1 MGMRSE
7 VSQQNFDKRLR
18 AILQKTGA
26 IPEADLERCSG
37 LSRKDNRPLSTVL
50 VQTELVKESDLL
62 GMLAREARIPPVDLG
77 KLDVD
82 NEALESVPQNV
93 AKDYGIFP
101 ISKVGDVLTVA
112 VSNPFDIVGLDDL
125 RILTGGE
132 LRLALSTEDAIH
144 RAVDKAYNADEKKM
158 TEIFEGTIDPDLEF
172 NEDDLNAENINFS
185 DLTAEGSPVVKLVN
199 LVIFKAIKN
208 RASDIHIE
216 PYEKKLRI
224 RYRQDG
230 ILSEAFSPPKKMH
243 SAILSRIKI
252 LSNLDIAERMKP
264 QDGKFQIRVEGRQV
278 DFRISVLPTI
288 HGEKCV
294 MRILDAENLAL
305 SLDLL
310 GFEPVS
316 LDHFRHAIRQPYG
329 MLLVTGPTGSGKS
342 TTLYSAV
349 KEIYSIE
356 SNMVT
361 VEDPVEYQID
371 GVNQVHVNPKRGL
384 TFASALRSI
393 LRQDPNVILIGEIR
407 DAETL
412 EIAVK
417 AALTGH
423 LVLTT
428 LHTNDA
434 ASTVTRMVDMG
445 LDPFMV
451 ASSVLLI
458 TAQRLARKLCDQCKA
473 PMELP
478 PRDRLQQL
486 GFLESEID
494 AKDGLTI
501 FKPVG
506 CARCV
511 QGYRGRFAVM
521 ETLVLDDE
529 LKRLV
534 VAGKP
539 SIEIKKRALE
549 IGMMTLRRAAL
560 LNAIRGKTSI
570 EEVLRVTMED

>member
-7 VSQQNFDKRLR
+7 ASQQNFDKRLR
-18 AILQKTGA
+18 VILQKTGA
-26 IPEADLERCSG
+26 VAEAEIERCSG
-37 LSRKDNRPLSTVL
+37 LSRKENKPLSTVL
-50 VQTELVKESDLL
+50 VQGDLVRESDLL
-62 GMLAREARIPPVDLG
+62 GLLAREARIPPVDLG
-77 KLDVD
+77 KVEVDTDVLD
-82 NEALESVPQNV
+82 SVPQNV

-132 LRLALSTEDAIH
+132 LRLVLSTEDAIH
-144 RAVDKAYNADEKKM
+144 RAVDKAYNADAKAM
-158 TEIFEGTIDPDLEF
+158 TEIFEGTIDPNLEF
-172 NEDDLNAENINFS
+172 SDEDLNAENINFA

-199 LVIFKAIKN
+199 LVIFKAIKD

-243 SAILSRIKI
+243 NAILSRIKI
-252 LSNLDIAERMKP
+252 LSNLDIAERAKP

-310 GFEPVS
+310 GFEPQA
-316 LDHFRHAIRQPYG
+316 LENFRKAIHQPYG

-434 ASTVTRMVDMG
+434 SSTVTRMVDMG

-458 TAQRLARKLCDQCKA
+458 TAQRLARKLCEHCKE
-473 PMELP
+473 PMDLP
-478 PRDRLQQL
+478 PRERLTRM
-486 GFLESEID
+486 GFFESEID
-494 AKDGLTI
+494 SPDGFTI
-501 FKPVG
+501 FKAVG
-506 CARCV
+506 CPRCV
-511 QGYRGRFAVM
+511 QGYRGRFAIM
-521 ETLVLDDE
+521 ETLVLNDD

-534 VAGKP
+534 VGGKP
-539 SIEIKKRALE
+539 AIEVKKRALE
-549 IGMMTLRRAAL
+549 QGMVTLRRAGL
-560 LNAIRGKTSI
+560 LNALRGRTTI